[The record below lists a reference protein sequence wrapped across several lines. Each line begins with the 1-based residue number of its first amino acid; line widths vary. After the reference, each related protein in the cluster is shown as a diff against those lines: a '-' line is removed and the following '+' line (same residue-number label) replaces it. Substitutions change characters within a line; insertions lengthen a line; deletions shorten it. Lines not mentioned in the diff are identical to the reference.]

1 MKWTTGD
8 VAKLSRV
15 SDVRFSSPIY
25 PSETILTDLRVN
37 KNIRLVPLPAKG
49 EGHYAHQQWQ
59 VYARWVSD

>member
-1 MKWTTGD
+1 MKWTI
-8 VAKLSRV
+8 
-15 SDVRFSSPIY
+15 SDVRFSSPTY

-49 EGHYAHQQWQ
+49 AGHYGHQQWQ